1 MIDGAGLT
9 ADHAAILKEVV
20 KLPHNCFDT
29 VANILDHDGGSLR
42 HIVEGAKLADY
53 CKMFLEHLLSGC
65 DATTNADA
73 VACLKRGDVA
83 RAISNMIRS
92 IHKENADQTA
102 FQFDDD
108 GVAKGYAAFESFY
121 VEQYRV
127 GQPVDN
133 DCMPCRKACS
143 FLMESITVAQKGQHV
158 KFVRP
163 ELHTFRSEFAA
174 RSKRKALATQAAQ
187 HAMQKLL
194 GSDMADDSGYGCN
207 EDTLLDCFE
216 MFARALCIASCFLL
230 KKDAYESFTRTVVDV
245 RVQKSEAPVEYVYPF
260 GTTFMEERIRGMLKR
275 LKRSSAADIL
285 GVFDRLCDQ
294 LRHELARGLM
304 MNGAVDNAV
313 TTIERYVADASKE
326 LASPKGI
333 IAPTTPTTAPKA
345 VICAAFN
352 RGQCAEMGK
361 CPNGDTHK
369 CTVCMKGGHGAWAC
383 PGTPEGKRLIR
394 QKAEEKRM
402 ASRGGSSRRDDRDNR
417 DRDWRNSNSNSNHY
431 SNSNSNWRG

>member
-1 MIDGAGLT
+1 
-9 ADHAAILKEVV
+9 
-20 KLPHNCFDT
+20 
-29 VANILDHDGGSLR
+29 
-42 HIVEGAKLADY
+42 
-53 CKMFLEHLLSGC
+53 
-65 DATTNADA
+65 
-73 VACLKRGDVA
+73 
-83 RAISNMIRS
+83 
-92 IHKENADQTA
+92 
-102 FQFDDD
+102 
-108 GVAKGYAAFESFY
+108 
-121 VEQYRV
+121 
-127 GQPVDN
+127 
-133 DCMPCRKACS
+133 
-143 FLMESITVAQKGQHV
+143 
-158 KFVRP
+158 
-163 ELHTFRSEFAA
+163 
-174 RSKRKALATQAAQ
+174 
-187 HAMQKLL
+187 MQKLL

-216 MFARALCIASCFLL
+216 MFARALCISSCFLL
-230 KKDAYESFTRTVVDV
+230 KKEAYESFTRTVVDV

-313 TTIERYVADASKE
+313 TTIDRYVADASKE

-369 CTVCMKGGHGAWAC
+369 CTVCMNC
-383 PGTPEGKRLIR
+383 LLYTSPSP
-394 QKAEEKRM
+394 
-402 ASRGGSSRRDDRDNR
+402 R
-417 DRDWRNSNSNSNHY
+417 DR
-431 SNSNSNWRG
+431 G